1 MARLLI
7 QFPTKL
13 CSKKH
18 IYTQIDSRGQW
29 LTPTF
34 HSERAPPHHRHP
46 PLRPPRNNG
55 CLQSAS
61 ASLKLQIR
69 NYLFASGTLP
79 KRRSVP
85 RPGSATP
92 ATVDPNPKRRR
103 RRPSRHCS
111 RVRWPRFPHLAPMPH
126 PSRHWLRIRLD
137 ESAFRLIS
145 RPHAPP
151 TAPAPQRLLQLASR
165 APVQGAQCLAY
176 KGRAAQH
183 TRHPLTSQNSRR
195 AGAQRSRERSRVRGK
210 PVDSSVNN
218 GLKHPHP
225 DVDPTP
231 Q

>member
-13 CSKKH
+13 GSKKH
-18 IYTQIDSRGQW
+18 IYTQIESQIDSRGQW

-34 HSERAPPHHRHP
+34 HSERDPPHHRHP

-79 KRRSVP
+79 KRRSVRRSVP

-92 ATVDPNPKRRR
+92 ATVDPNTKQLR

-111 RVRWPRFPHLAPMPH
+111 RVRWPRFPHLAPRPH
-126 PSRHWLRIRLD
+126 PSRQWLRIRLD

-151 TAPAPQRLLQLASR
+151 TAPAPQT
-165 APVQGAQCLAY
+165 P
-176 KGRAAQH
+176 H
-183 TRHPLTSQNSRR
+183 TRHPLTSQNPRR
-195 AGAQRSRERSRVRGK
+195 AGAQRSQECFRVRGK
-210 PVDSSVNN
+210 PVDSSVKT
-218 GLKHPHP
+218 GLKHPYS

>member
-1 MARLLI
+1 MRE
-7 QFPTKL
+7 T
-13 CSKKH
+13 
-18 IYTQIDSRGQW
+18 RGQW
-29 LTPTF
+29 QTPTF
-34 HSERAPPHHRHP
+34 HSERDPPHHRHP

-92 ATVDPNPKRRR
+92 ATVDPNPKQLR

-126 PSRHWLRIRLD
+126 PSRQWLRIRLD

-151 TAPAPQRLLQLASR
+151 TAPALQT
-165 APVQGAQCLAY
+165 P
-176 KGRAAQH
+176 H
-183 TRHPLTSQNSRR
+183 TRHALTSQNSRR
-195 AGAQRSRERSRVRGK
+195 AGAQRSQECSRARGK
-210 PVDSSVNN
+210 PVDSSVKT
-218 GLKHPHP
+218 GLKHPP
-225 DVDPTP
+225 SDVDPTP